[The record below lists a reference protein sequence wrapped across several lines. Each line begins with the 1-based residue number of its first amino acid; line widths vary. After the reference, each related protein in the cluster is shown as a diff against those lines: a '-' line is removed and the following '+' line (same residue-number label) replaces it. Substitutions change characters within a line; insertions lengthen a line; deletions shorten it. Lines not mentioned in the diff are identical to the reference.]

1 MKGKTFIKIILV
13 LGMVFGIFFGLGA
26 GLQATVLNRLVAQPK
41 ATVASSQIATGE
53 RTNILFLGLD
63 ARPGETNSRSDT
75 MIMASIDPQLKK
87 IALISIP
94 RDTRVSLLGKEDKIN
109 AANYYSG
116 PQLAMTEVS
125 DLIGEPVDY
134 YVKMDFNGFTKI
146 IDTLG
151 GVDIN
156 VDKRMYKPS
165 EKIDLY
171 PGHQHL
177 NGYNALAY
185 VRFRGYVLGD
195 IERTNHQQTFI
206 KALAAKV
213 LQPLTIVKLPLLI
226 KETNQYVDT
235 NLQLGDMLKMVTWAP
250 GFSKNPIVSQT
261 LPGSFYNETSSNG
274 TLLCSYWEVDQ
285 TQASGILDKLFA
297 GQTVA
302 TMVATPDASQSS
314 AGSQYETN
322 SSDGE
327 STNKI

>member
-1 MKGKTFIKIILV
+1 MKAKTFFKTILV

-26 GLQATVLNRLVAQPK
+26 GLQATVLNHLIAQPK
-41 ATVASSQIATGE
+41 ATAASSQLNTEE
-53 RTNILFLGLD
+53 RTNILFLGVD
-63 ARPGETNSRSDT
+63 ARPGQKNSRSDT
-75 MIMASIDPQLKK
+75 MILASIDPQLKK

-94 RDTRVSLLGKEDKIN
+94 RDTRVTLLGREDKIN
-109 AANYYSG
+109 AANYYGG
-116 PQLAMTEVS
+116 PQLAMTKVA

-134 YVKMDFNGFTKI
+134 YVEMDFNGFAKI

-171 PGHQHL
+171 PGQQHL

-195 IERTNHQQTFI
+195 IERTNHQQTFV

-213 LQPLTIVKLPLLI
+213 LHPLTIAKLPFLI
-226 KETNQYVDT
+226 KETHQYVDT
-235 NLQLGDMLKMVTWAP
+235 NLQLIDMLKMITWAP
-250 GFSKNPIVSQT
+250 GFQNNPIVSQT

-285 TQASGILDKLFA
+285 AQAKGLLDKLFE

-302 TMVATPDASQSS
+302 TMVETPA
-314 AGSQYETN
+314 AN
-322 SSDGE
+322 
-327 STNKI
+327 